1 MTNGRIPRL
10 PIDVFI
16 TKVGVDSR
24 SARHAP
30 RVCPVRE
37 DAERWCRC
45 SRAPACDVRDRRP
58 GGARW
63 RGHRGLV
70 VSSPGRRKAK
80 ASLRR

>member
-1 MTNGRIPRL
+1 VKILCPTFCRLRRVPDSHAGHQWGNMTNGRIPRL

-37 DAERWCRC
+37 DAER
-45 SRAPACDVRDRRP
+45 
-58 GGARW
+58 
-63 RGHRGLV
+63 
-70 VSSPGRRKAK
+70 
-80 ASLRR
+80 